1 MSLFTP
7 GCGVR
12 DMVAVAGWRNV
23 LPSSPGPMARVRGPR
38 VNMSAQSHRTPTL
51 PAQLRDILPGYY
63 WHAVFH
69 VQLENRDSN
78 SARRL
83 LMQDAISCHGH
94 ELVLDNHC
102 HRVAE

>member
-1 MSLFTP
+1 MLVSLFTP

-51 PAQLRDILPGYY
+51 PAQLRDTLPGYC

-69 VQLENRDSN
+69 VKLENLSSTSSD
-78 SARRL
+78 AR
-83 LMQDAISCHGH
+83 CNY
-94 ELVLDNHC
+94 LVAMDMSQ
-102 HRVAE
+102 

>member
-1 MSLFTP
+1 MFTP

-51 PAQLRDILPGYY
+51 PAQLRDTLPGYY
-63 WHAVFH
+63 WHGVFH
-69 VQLENRDSN
+69 VKLENLSSTSSD
-78 SARRL
+78 AR
-83 LMQDAISCHGH
+83 CNY
-94 ELVLDNHC
+94 LVAMDMSQ
-102 HRVAE
+102 